1 MNGLAS
7 DAWTEIIGA
16 AAVSPLGVTALVV
29 LVGGTVVVML
39 VKPSDKAYVRLSAIA
54 ALLVSSSALAGFSL
68 YTAQPTSVAPGAGA
82 AESEGGPSARAP
94 ARADRPAAAAP
105 PVAAME
111 PRRRERTATTAR
123 SAPEAPD
130 CGKVWT
136 GWTDTDA
143 ALRVPCPDGC
153 VGGAE
158 LERSFKLVGFPP
170 RPQVN
175 RRFQCV
181 PGR

>member
-1 MNGLAS
+1 M
-7 DAWTEIIGA
+7 
-16 AAVSPLGVTALVV
+16 
-29 LVGGTVVVML
+29 GGTVVVTL
-39 VKPSDKAYVRLSAIA
+39 IKPSDKAYVRLAAIA

-68 YTAQPTSVAPGAGA
+68 YTARPSSVAPGAGSGA
-82 AESEGGPSARAP
+82 AESEGAP
-94 ARADRPAAAAP
+94 VRAAP

-111 PRRRERTATTAR
+111 PRRRERTATATR
-123 SAPEAPD
+123 SAPAPD

-136 GWTDTDA
+136 GWTDADA

-153 VGGAE
+153 VSGRE
-158 LERSFKLVGFPP
+158 LERSFKLAGFPP